1 MTLRRA
7 APGCWR
13 RALLGIALSAS
24 AFGAGAASDAPL
36 LAINAYIEKSGNCS
50 ADFLAWNRRYGP
62 RAIAGE
68 TTRTFY
74 YQALSFHDWGLCG
87 RPFFRAIF
95 SELQKIWLIHAKGL
109 VSESEAETKEVEL
122 VNLFFAALES
132 SKGNEMV
139 RSYEARTAARLANLV
154 PEKQFFN
161 CTFFGQQAYCTD

>member
-7 APGCWR
+7 APGRWR

-50 ADFLAWNRRYGP
+50 EDFLAWNRRYGP
-62 RAIAGE
+62 RAITGE

-95 SELQKIWLIHAKGL
+95 SELQKVWLIRAKGL
-109 VSESEAETKEVEL
+109 VTESEAETKEVEL

-139 RSYEARTAARLANLV
+139 RSYEARTAARLASLV

-161 CTFFGQQAYCTD
+161 CTFFGPQAYCTD